1 MSRFVRSSK
10 YRHVF
15 GEAKKKEH
23 CYDNLKV
30 TSNTWDSNIIKVNP
44 LFFALCWQAQ
54 GGGAVAVVPLA
65 SAGKLKDIPLF
76 TGHKAA
82 VLDVDFSPF
91 NDYLVASASED
102 ATAKIWSIPE
112 GGLESSR
119 DDPVQVLSGHQRK
132 VGSVDFNPVA
142 ENVIATTSTD
152 LTVRIWDIKTGQ
164 EKISLDGH
172 SETIQSLGWSWEGK
186 LIATTC
192 KDKKLRI
199 YDARTKKVTDEVMAH
214 NGSKSSRGIFLG
226 ESGKLFTTG
235 FSKTSDRQYAVWD
248 NKKLSEPL
256 KTENLDTSS
265 GVLMPFYD
273 NDTNVLYLA
282 GKGDGNIRYF
292 EIVDEAPSIFYLTE
306 YKSNTPQRGLGML
319 PKRAVDVSNNE
330 IARAYKVH
338 NTMVEPISFVV
349 PRRGDAF
356 QPDIYPDSRGVE
368 GCNTSDAWFA
378 GKDVEP
384 KKVSM
389 QTAYVP
395 GVKVNLDFQTQKALE
410 DDTPTIPKG
419 EKELEKAYHKLT
431 AQVKDLENKLAEREA
446 RIRKLE
452 AQLKDSK

>member
-23 CYDNLKV
+23 CYDNLKI
-30 TSNTWDSNIIKVNP
+30 SNNTWDTNLIKVNP
-44 LFFALCWQAQ
+44 VFFALCWQAQ
-54 GGGAVAVVPLA
+54 GGGAIAVVPLA

-112 GGLESSR
+112 GGLEKNS
-119 DDPVQVLSGHQRK
+119 DEAAQVLSGHQRK

-142 ENVIATTSTD
+142 ENILATSSTD
-152 LTVRIWDIKTGQ
+152 LTLRIWDIRSGQ

-172 SETIQSLGWSWEGK
+172 TDTIQSVAWSWDGK
-186 LIATTC
+186 LILTTC

-199 YDARTKKVTDEVMAH
+199 YDPRSKKVVDEAIGH
-214 NGSKSSRGIFLG
+214 GGSKGSRGIFLG
-226 ESGKLFTTG
+226 DSGKILTTG
-235 FSKTSDRQYAVWD
+235 FSKTSDRQYMAWD
-248 NKKLSEPL
+248 AKKLGESL
-256 KTENLDTSS
+256 KSENLDTSS
-265 GVLMPFYD
+265 GILMPFYD

-282 GKGDGNIRYF
+282 GKGDGNVRYF
-292 EIVDEAPSIFYLTE
+292 ELVDEAPFIYFLSE
-306 YKSNTPQRGLGML
+306 YKSNVPQRGFAML

-330 IARAYKVH
+330 TVRGYKVH
-338 NTMVEPISFVV
+338 TAMVEPISFIV

-356 QPDIYPDSRGVE
+356 QSDIYPDTRGVE
-368 GCNTSDAWFA
+368 GANTADGWLA
-378 GKDVEP
+378 GKDTEP
-384 KKVSM
+384 KKISM
-389 QTAYVP
+389 QGGYTP
-395 GVKVNLDFQTQKALE
+395 GVKVNLDFQSQKLLE
-410 DDTPTIPKG
+410 DDTSTVPKG
-419 EKELEKAYHKLT
+419 EKELEKAYHKLSG
-431 AQVKDLENKLAEREA
+431 QVKDLENKLAERDA

-452 AQLKDSK
+452 AQLAAK

>member
-23 CYDNLKV
+23 CYDNLKI
-30 TSNTWDSNIIKVNP
+30 SNNTWDTNLIKVNP
-44 LFFALCWQAQ
+44 VFFALCWQAQ
-54 GGGAVAVVPLA
+54 GGGAVAVVPLS

-82 VLDVDFSPF
+82 VLDVDFAPF

-112 GGLESSR
+112 GGLDASTDEAA
-119 DDPVQVLSGHQRK
+119 QVLSGHQRK

-142 ENVIATTSTD
+142 DNVLATSSTD
-152 LTVRIWDIKTGQ
+152 LTLRLWDIRSGQ
-164 EKISLDGH
+164 EKITLDGH
-172 SETIQSLGWSWEGK
+172 TDAIQSVGWSWDGK

-199 YDARTKKVTDEVMAH
+199 YDARTKKVVDEVIAH

-226 ESGKLFTTG
+226 ETGKILTTG
-235 FSKTSDRQYAVWD
+235 FSKTSDRQYIVWD
-248 NKKLSEPL
+248 AKKLAEPL
-256 KTENLDTSS
+256 KSENLDTSS

-273 NDTNVLYLA
+273 NDTNMLYLA
-282 GKGDGNIRYF
+282 GKGDGNVRYF
-292 EIVDEAPSIFYLTE
+292 EIVDEPPFIYYLSEMKT
-306 YKSNTPQRGLGML
+306 NTPQRGFGMM

-330 IARAYKVH
+330 IVKGFKVH
-338 NTMVEPISFVV
+338 NTMVEPISFIV

-356 QPDIYPDSRGVE
+356 QPDIYPDTRGVE
-368 GCNTSDAWFA
+368 GFNNCDGWFG
-378 GKDVEP
+378 GKDAEP
-384 KKVSM
+384 KKIGM
-389 QTAYVP
+389 QAGYVP
-395 GVKVNLDFQTQKALE
+395 GVKVNTDFQSQKILE
-410 DDTPTIPKG
+410 DDTPTVPKG
-419 EKELEKAYHKLT
+419 EKELEKAYHKLSAT
-431 AQVKDLENKLAEREA
+431 VKDLENKLSERET

-452 AQLKDSK
+452 AQLAQK